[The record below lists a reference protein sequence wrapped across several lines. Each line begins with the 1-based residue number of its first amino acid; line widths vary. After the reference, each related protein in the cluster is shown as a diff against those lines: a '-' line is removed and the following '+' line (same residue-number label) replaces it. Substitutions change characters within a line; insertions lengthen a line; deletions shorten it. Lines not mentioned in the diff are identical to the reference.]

1 MTHDPTDSAG
11 FTPGRLLLTATR
23 VWLPVGLALVG
34 FVLAVIGHGK
44 TNLAAVGVCLIL
56 VALTVWLINL
66 LYRLSVSSNRDR
78 EREEEAR
85 NYFERYGH
93 WPGEEDR

>member
-1 MTHDPTDSAG
+1 
-11 FTPGRLLLTATR
+11 
-23 VWLPVGLALVG
+23 
-34 FVLAVIGHGK
+34 VIGHGK
-44 TNLAAVGVCLIL
+44 TNLAAAGVCLIL

-78 EREEEAR
+78 DREEEAR
-85 NYFERYGH
+85 EYFDRYGH

>member
-1 MTHDPTDSAG
+1 MPDDPTDSTAW
-11 FTPGRLLLTATR
+11 TPGRLLLTATR
-23 VWLPVGLALVG
+23 VWLPVGLTLVG
-34 FVLAVIGHGK
+34 VVLAVIGHGK
-44 TNLAAVGVCLIL
+44 TNLAAAGVCLIL

-78 EREEEAR
+78 DREEEAR
-85 NYFERYGH
+85 EYFDRYGH